1 MLSTPPP
8 TLPILPSFGH
18 TQWWYSRRNSKQQK
32 KKSRSLRQ
40 DGPFGIFNLI
50 RLFVFFPCNQYL
62 TAAGPS
68 GGLCPSAPFRF
79 FLFHP
84 YTLFFCIF
92 TSWGIQMEHYR
103 STSTPPRFS
112 ASWSASR
119 RMSGFSG
126 GGGQISSPS
135 RLSSAHG
142 GRRSTRGDWSRDSH
156 LHFQP
161 PHPTPSYQRD
171 TIASLAK
178 QSPRK
183 LSPSI
188 EERIRVL
195 EAEIAILKNQRG
207 FLATMIRQEK
217 HADRH
222 SLTTDEIAAAAERLG
237 VFEKLEEVAAPGG
250 DPEKSF

>member
-1 MLSTPPP
+1 MCVVDPSAY
-8 TLPILPSFGH
+8 IAGYSPSFGH
-18 TQWWYSRRNSKQQK
+18 TQWWYSRRSSKQQK
-32 KKSRSLRQ
+32 KKSRPLRQ

-50 RLFVFFPCNQYL
+50 RLSFQLIPRCCWSIR
-62 TAAGPS
+62 GP
-68 GGLCPSAPFRF
+68 L
-79 FLFHP
+79 
-84 YTLFFCIF
+84 
-92 TSWGIQMEHYR
+92 

-112 ASWSASR
+112 ASSSASR

>member
-1 MLSTPPP
+1 MCRRPFRLLCLFS
-8 TLPILPSFGH
+8 LPLDIHSGGIRGEVPS
-18 TQWWYSRRNSKQQK
+18 SRRRRVDHFVKTVPLGFLISFVCLF
-32 KKSRSLRQ
+32 SFLATHTSLLLVHPGASVR
-40 DGPFGIFNLI
+40 PL
-50 RLFVFFPCNQYL
+50 RFVFCFIP
-62 TAAGPS
+62 THS
-68 GGLCPSAPFRF
+68 
-79 FLFHP
+79 
-84 YTLFFCIF
+84 FFCIF
-92 TSWGIQMEHYR
+92 TSWGTQMEHYR

-112 ASWSASR
+112 ASSSASR
-119 RMSGFSG
+119 RMSSFSG

-237 VFEKLEEVAAPGG
+237 VFEKLEEVAALGG